1 MEGQYHLSPLQTS
14 KFQLLNTKSNKVP
27 IRTNEL
33 YILQNK
39 GDNEKTRKEFG
50 KISYVNMLKVET
62 TWLNW
67 V

>member
-39 GDNEKTRKEFG
+39 GDNEKTGKEFG
-50 KISYVNMLKVET
+50 KSQCFITVE
-62 TWLNW
+62 
-67 V
+67 VM